1 MERNIIKL
9 ADIIREIGGSTVAP
23 LPYKWAEPLPKD
35 IIIPIS
41 GTDQTM
47 LDSIEHEFRW
57 EIPAEKQVDRED
69 RGDPGKVPMKGVLMV
84 KETMRNVPKGEVK
97 TMLNKGKFPIVLVGY
112 ELAFGVD
119 DYRTFTKFDNNLV
132 GGNSM
137 YKTLATVIAASK
149 EFYEKFKDQI
159 AYIMIRPE
167 SVMKGGTD
175 DEGAG
180 RMRLYNAYIQR
191 HPFIK
196 ANFTAKSEGSNVYLH
211 NKNIPSEYKDLVS

>member
-9 ADIIREIGGSTVAP
+9 ADIVREIGGSTVAP
-23 LPYKWAEPLPKD
+23 LPYKWRDPLPKKV
-35 IIIPIS
+35 IVPIP

-47 LDSIEHEFRW
+47 LDSLEHVFQW

-69 RGDPGKVPMKGVLMV
+69 EGDPGKIPMKGALIVQ
-84 KETMRNVPKGEVK
+84 ETVRDVPEGEVK
-97 TMLNKGKFPIVLVGY
+97 TMLNKSKFPIALIGY

-119 DYRTFTKFDNNLV
+119 DDKTFTRFDNNLV
-132 GGNSM
+132 GGNSI
-137 YKTLATVIAASK
+137 YKTLATVIEASK
-149 EFYEKFKDQI
+149 EFYKKFKDEI

-167 SVMKGGTD
+167 SVMKGGVD

-191 HPFIK
+191 HPFVR
-196 ANFTAKSEGSNVYLH
+196 ANFTVKTVGSKVVLH
-211 NKNIPSEYKDLVS
+211 NRNIPAEYSDLVS

>member
-9 ADIIREIGGSTVAP
+9 ADIVREIGGSTVAP
-23 LPYKWAEPLPKD
+23 LPYKWKEALPKEV
-35 IIIPIS
+35 IVPIP
-41 GTDQTM
+41 GTDKTM
-47 LDSIEHEFRW
+47 LDSLEHVFQW

-69 RGDPGKVPMKGVLMV
+69 KGDPGKVPMKGALTV
-84 KETMRNVPKGEVK
+84 KETMRNVPEGEVK
-97 TMLNKGKFPIVLVGY
+97 TMLNKGKFPIVLIGY

-119 DYRTFTKFDNNLV
+119 DDKTFTRFDNNLV
-132 GGNSM
+132 GGSSM

-149 EFYEKFKDQI
+149 EFYEKFKDEI

-167 SVMKGGTD
+167 SVMKGGAD
-175 DEGAG
+175 DEGVG

-196 ANFTAKSEGSNVYLH
+196 ANFTAKSEGSEVYLH
-211 NKNIPSEYKDLVS
+211 NKNIPAEYNDLVS